1 MLKRELNLS
10 CWWEATTSIGGGGCH
25 LVSMLPVEVKCTN
38 FFDLCYNPLTGKLSF
53 GGVYIIGRGGF
64 VSVTTFV
71 AMLNLMLILMLSLA
85 VAL

>member
-1 MLKRELNLS
+1 MLS
-10 CWWEATTSIGGGGCH
+10 
-25 LVSMLPVEVKCTN
+25 N

-71 AMLNLMLILMLSLA
+71 AMLNLMLSLMLSLE